1 MKNYILAIDAGTTS
15 SRAIIF
21 DRSGSVI
28 SVSQQE
34 FRQIYP
40 KPGWVEHDPIEIWN
54 TQLSAIKDAVLKA
67 GISAEEISATG
78 ITNQRETT
86 VVWNRKTGEPVYNA
100 IVWQCRRTAP
110 LCDKLKKKG
119 LEKKIRKATGLVID
133 AYFSGTKIRWI
144 LDNVSGVR
152 KKAEKGD
159 LIFGTIDS
167 WLLYK
172 LTGGKVHATDVSNA
186 SRTMLFNIEKMTWD
200 NNILKELDIP
210 ETMLPEVKPSSGF
223 FGETDLSI
231 FEDVQIPIT
240 GIAGDQ
246 QASLFGQACF
256 SKGQAKNTYGTG
268 CFMMMN
274 TGSKIIRSKKGLLS
288 TVAWQIGDKVTYAL
302 EGSIF
307 IGGAVIQWLRDE
319 MRMLDKAPDSEYF
332 ATRVEN
338 NGGVYIVPAFV
349 GLGTPY
355 WDMYARGTI
364 TGLTRGT
371 GKYHI
376 IRAALESIAYQTKDV
391 FETVDKESGLSLSE
405 LKVDGGACSN
415 NFLMQFQS
423 DILNTP
429 VFRPQVIETTALGAA
444 YLAGLHSGFWKNL
457 STIEKNW
464 KIEKKFGSKMS
475 KDDRKKYYDQWKKAV
490 ERSRKWEEEEK

>member
-21 DRSGSVI
+21 DKTGMIVA
-28 SVSQQE
+28 VSQKE

-40 KPGWVEHDPIEIWN
+40 KPGWVEHDPVEIWN
-54 TQLSAIKDAVLKA
+54 TQLAVIKEVVLKA
-67 GISAEEISATG
+67 GINPKEISCIG
-78 ITNQRETT
+78 IANQRETT
-86 VVWNRKTGEPVYNA
+86 VVWSHETGEPVYNA
-100 IVWQCRRTAP
+100 IVWQCRRTASI
-110 LCDKLKKKG
+110 CDQLKKKG
-119 LEKKIRKATGLVID
+119 LEKQITKSTGLVLD
-133 AYFSGTKIRWI
+133 AYFSGTKIKWI
-144 LDNVSGVR
+144 LENVPGAQKEAESG
-152 KKAEKGD
+152 K
-159 LIFGTIDS
+159 LIFGTIDT
-167 WLLYK
+167 WILYN
-172 LTGGKVHATDVSNA
+172 LTDGKVHATDVSNA

-200 NNILKELDIP
+200 DNILKELDIP
-210 ETMLPEVKPSSGF
+210 KSMLPEVKASSGL
-223 FGETDLSI
+223 FGKTEAAI
-231 FEDVQIPIT
+231 FDGVKIPIT

-274 TGSKIIRSKKGLLS
+274 TGETIVRSKKGLLS
-288 TVAWQIGDKVTYAL
+288 TVSWQIGDKVTYAL
-302 EGSIF
+302 EGSVF

-319 MRMLDKAPDSEYF
+319 MKMLDSAPDSEYF
-332 ATRVEN
+332 ATKVSD

-371 GKYHI
+371 GKHHI

-391 FETVDKESGLSLSE
+391 FETVHNECGLTLSE

-415 NFLMQFQS
+415 SFLMQFQS
-423 DILNTP
+423 DILNVP
-429 VFRPQVIETTALGAA
+429 VYRPVTIETTALGAA
-444 YLAGLHSGFWKNL
+444 YLAGLHTGLWKDL
-457 STIEKNW
+457 KEIEKNW
-464 KIEKKFGSKMS
+464 KVEKIFGSQMS
-475 KDDRKKYYDQWKKAV
+475 ETDRKRHYTMWKKAV
-490 ERSRKWEEEEK
+490 ERSRNWEDKK

>member
-21 DRSGSVI
+21 DKSGTLVA
-28 SVSQQE
+28 VSQQE

-40 KPGWVEHDPIEIWN
+40 KPGWVEHDPMEIWN
-54 TQLSAIKDAVLKA
+54 TQLAAIKNVVLKA
-67 GISAEEISATG
+67 GIKTEEISAIG

-152 KKAEKGD
+152 KNAEKGE

-172 LTGGKVHATDVSNA
+172 LTDGKVHATDVSNA
-186 SRTMLFNIEKMTWD
+186 SRTMLFNIEKMVWD
-200 NNILKELDIP
+200 DNILKELNIP
-210 ETMLPEVKPSSGF
+210 RQMLPEVKPSSGL
-223 FGETDLSI
+223 FGETDPSVLDGIS
-231 FEDVQIPIT
+231 IPIT

-268 CFMMMN
+268 CFLMMN
-274 TGSKIIRSKKGLLS
+274 TGEKIIRSKKGLLS

-332 ATRVEN
+332 ATRVED

-371 GKYHI
+371 GKAHI

-391 FETVDKESGLSLSE
+391 FETIHLESGLNLSE

-423 DILNTP
+423 DMLNTP

-444 YLAGLHSGFWKNL
+444 YLAGLHAGLWKDL
-457 STIEKNW
+457 KDIEKNW
-464 KIEKKFGSKMS
+464 KVERKFGSQMNG
-475 KDDRKKYYDQWKKAV
+475 DNRKKYYKQWKKAV
-490 ERSRKWEEEEK
+490 ERSRKWEDEE

>member
-21 DRSGSVI
+21 DKKSNIIGSA
-28 SVSQQE
+28 QKE

-40 KPGWVEHDPIEIWN
+40 KPGWVEHDPLEIWN
-54 TQLSAIKDAVLKA
+54 TQLAVIREVVKESGIDPSEIGAI
-67 GISAEEISATG
+67 G

-86 VVWNRKTGEPVYNA
+86 VVWDKETGIPVCNA
-100 IVWQCRRTAP
+100 IVWQCRRTADF
-110 LCDKLKKKG
+110 CKQLKEKG
-119 LEKKIRKATGLVID
+119 LERYIRKATGLVVD
-133 AYFSGTKIRWI
+133 AYFSGTKIHWI
-144 LDNVSGVR
+144 LENVTGAKNDAKNGR
-152 KKAEKGD
+152 

-167 WLLYK
+167 WLLYN

-186 SRTMLFNIEKMTWD
+186 SRTLLFNIEKMDWD
-200 NNILKELDIP
+200 DKILKELDIP
-210 ETMLPEVKPSSGF
+210 RSMLPVVKPSSGF
-223 FGETDLSI
+223 FGVTDSHI
-231 FEDVQIPIT
+231 FDGIEIPVT

-246 QASLFGQACF
+246 QASLFGQTCF
-256 SKGQAKNTYGTG
+256 TKGSAKNTYGTG

-274 TGSKIIRSKKGLLS
+274 TGSEIVRSNKGLLT
-288 TVAWQIGDKVTYAL
+288 TVAWQIGADVTYAL
-302 EGSIF
+302 EGSVF

-319 MRMLDKAPDSEYF
+319 LRMIDKAEDSEYF
-332 ATRVEN
+332 ATSVED

-355 WDMYARGTI
+355 WDSYARGTI

-371 GKYHI
+371 GKAHI

-391 FETVDKESGLSLSE
+391 FEAIHEECNLELNE

-423 DILNTP
+423 DILNVP
-429 VFRPQVIETTALGAA
+429 VLRPMVTETTALGAA
-444 YLAGLHSGFWKNL
+444 YLAGLYTGMWKNIQ
-457 STIEKNW
+457 SISKNW
-464 KIEKKFGSKMS
+464 KIDRTFGAKMTHEERILLYKKW
-475 KDDRKKYYDQWKKAV
+475 RKAV
-490 ERSRKWEEEEK
+490 LRSLKWEN

>member
-28 SVSQQE
+28 AVSQQE

-67 GISAEEISATG
+67 GVRAGEISAIG

-110 LCDKLKKKG
+110 LCDNLKKKG
-119 LEKKIRKATGLVID
+119 LEKKIRKATGLVVD

-159 LIFGTIDS
+159 LLFGTIDS

-186 SRTMLFNIEKMTWD
+186 SRTMLFNIEKMIWD
-200 NNILKELDIP
+200 DNILKELNIP
-210 ETMLPEVKPSSGF
+210 RSMLPEVKPSSGL
-223 FGETDLSI
+223 FGETDPSVLDGIS
-231 FEDVQIPIT
+231 VPIT

-268 CFMMMN
+268 CFLMMN
-274 TGSKIIRSKKGLLS
+274 TGEKIIRSKKGLLS

-332 ATRVEN
+332 ATRVKD

-391 FETVDKESGLSLSE
+391 FETIHHECGLNLSE

-423 DILNTP
+423 DMLNTP

-444 YLAGLHSGFWKNL
+444 YLAGLHTGLWKDL
-457 STIEKNW
+457 KSIEKNW
-464 KIEKKFGSKMS
+464 KVETKFGSQMS
-475 KDDRKKYYDQWKKAV
+475 EDDRKRYYNQWKKAV
-490 ERSRKWEEEEK
+490 ERSRKWEDEE

>member
-21 DRSGSVI
+21 DRSGTVI
-28 SVSQQE
+28 AVSQQE
-34 FRQIYP
+34 FKQIYP
-40 KPGWVEHDPIEIWN
+40 KPGWVEHDPLEIWN
-54 TQLSAIKDAVLKA
+54 TQLHAIRDVVNKA
-67 GISAEEISATG
+67 GIDVAEISAIG

-86 VVWNRKTGEPVYNA
+86 VVWDKETGVPIYNA

-110 LCDKLKKKG
+110 ICDKLRKKG
-119 LEKKIRKATGLVID
+119 LEKKIKKTTGLVLD
-133 AYFSGTKIRWI
+133 AYFSGTKIKWI
-144 LDNVSGVR
+144 LENVNGAE
-152 KKAEKGD
+152 KKAAKGK

-186 SRTMLFNIEKMTWD
+186 SRTLLFNIEKMDWD
-200 NNILKELDIP
+200 SNILKELDIP
-210 ETMLPEVKPSSGF
+210 YSMLPEVKPSSGL
-223 FGETDLSI
+223 FGQTDPSI
-231 FEDVQIPIT
+231 LENTEIPIT

-256 SKGQAKNTYGTG
+256 VKGQAKNTYGTG

-288 TVAWQIGDKVTYAL
+288 TVAWQIGDEVTYAL

-319 MRMLDKAPDSEYF
+319 MMMLDNASDSEYF
-332 ATRVEN
+332 STRVED

-371 GKYHI
+371 GKNHV

-423 DILNTP
+423 DMLNTP
-429 VFRPQVIETTALGAA
+429 VFRPEVIETTALGAA
-444 YLAGLHSGFWKNL
+444 YLAGLYTGLWKDL
-457 STIEKNW
+457 KAIEKNW
-464 KIEKKFGSKMS
+464 KVERKFGSQMS
-475 KDDRKKYYDQWKKAV
+475 EEDRKRYYAQWKKAV
-490 ERSRKWEEEEK
+490 ERSRKWEEEE